1 MPAGLLQLALAASG
15 FCFLLSKLTQ
25 DEKKCGFS
33 GVRSGNQI
41 ERAKL
46 MFGGLQAAY
55 SISFIGISG
64 SSSVFRRARQKC
76 FIQVRFFQ

>member
-1 MPAGLLQLALAASG
+1 MPAGLLQLALVASG

-55 SISFIGISG
+55 SISFIGVQAPAQYLEEPGRNAS
-64 SSSVFRRARQKC
+64 FK
-76 FIQVRFFQ
+76 